1 MSIKDTAQAV
11 IKKYGQYI
19 KTPHDVAWYVGRA
32 ESEGLVKYKQRHDVE
47 DEIYKKLWGQ
57 PASEEYGYDAEVE
70 EELERVAQLEK
81 DWGVR
86 PLSGSHANC
95 QHENT
100 KAARAKC
107 RRMSKGN

>member
-1 MSIKDTAQAV
+1 MATNQQAAEVV
-11 IKKYGQYI
+11 IKKYGPHI
-19 KTPHDVAWYVGRA
+19 KTPSDVAWYVGRA
-32 ESEGLVKYKQRHDVE
+32 ESEGLVKYKQRHEVMA
-47 DEIYKKLWGQ
+47 IIGKKLWGE
-57 PASEEYGYDAEVE
+57 PYAEEYGYDAEVE
-70 EELERVAQLEK
+70 EELERISQRE
-81 DWGVR
+81 R